1 VTTICHCFKTSKN
14 DQVLVFLFSQFVLPT
29 VHSMTATL
37 AYPGKLM
44 KNDELYCFHSL
55 LFTIYSAKC
64 ESMTATFI
72 ISYQSN
78 ELGHLDMV

>member
-1 VTTICHCFKTSKN
+1 
-14 DQVLVFLFSQFVLPT
+14 
-29 VHSMTATL
+29 MTATL